1 MLLERLVVKNYGVY
15 AGVSKFDLTSTLEKP
30 IILVGGLNGAG
41 KTTLFESIMVALY
54 GKTYLGR
61 QSTRKEYS
69 TYIAKK
75 IHTHNGVHADSA
87 SVEVAFRFYHNGND
101 DRYTVSRSW
110 SKEGAS
116 VSESLAIM
124 KNDSPL
130 NDVDESQWQSFIE
143 GLIPLGIARLFFFDG
158 EKIVSMMDWGN
169 PKNDEIRLSIDTLL
183 GAELVNRLDLD
194 LKLFLVRKSG
204 KRDGVIEKQYGMLE
218 EEKNLLASEI
228 SGLAAEYEKK
238 KTEKIELEA
247 RVAVLEGKIANVG
260 GGYADIRGELLA
272 RKSMLE
278 ERIRDQRRTIHEG
291 LDGDT
296 PFHLIPELLAKT
308 KERIE
313 SDMSINSK
321 RMAAL
326 EVRQKVEKLKG
337 DMASGR
343 FWGRD
348 ATHVKMEKI
357 LARLDDLSEEPEGTV
372 FFDIAPNDAVRLLQG
387 ISKVDEGCGPLR
399 ALIRRYSG
407 DVKLLERTMSD
418 LAKIPRDD
426 EIGPRISEINSIHQE
441 IGMVRSEME
450 HMSQQISSKT
460 AYQKILQNKLRRMI
474 DSIHRDQGSDKSIR
488 LAAKMRDVLGTYSKN
503 LKERKMSELESNLL
517 DALCSLLHK
526 KHIHRVE
533 IDRETFDL
541 RIYENG
547 NDDAPGTLK
556 SMGERQM
563 VGTALLWAIAKTSR
577 RLLPFVIDTPV
588 GRLDGKHFS
597 NLVDKFYPFASHQLI
612 LLSTDR
618 EIGPK
623 EHARLS
629 KHVTRSYRITC
640 NERKSATTVSAGYF
654 GGKIVSTG

>member
-15 AGVSKFDLTSTLEKP
+15 AEVSEFDLTSTLEKP

-61 QSTRKEYS
+61 QATRKEYS

-75 IHTHNGVHADSA
+75 IHAHNGVYADSA

-101 DRYTVSRSW
+101 DKYTVSRSW
-110 SKEGAS
+110 SREGAS

-169 PKNDEIRLSIDTLL
+169 PKNDEIRSSIDTLL
-183 GAELVNRLDLD
+183 GAELVNRLDSD

-204 KRDGVIEKQYGMLE
+204 KRDGAIEKKYGKLE
-218 EEKNLLASEI
+218 DEKNLLASEI

-238 KTEKIELEA
+238 KTEKTELDA

-272 RKSMLE
+272 RESMLE
-278 ERIRDQRRTIHEG
+278 ERIRDQGRAIHEW

-308 KERIE
+308 RERIE

-326 EVRQKVEKLKG
+326 EVREKVEKLKG

-343 FWGRD
+343 FWEKD
-348 ATHVKMEKI
+348 ATHVSAEKI
-357 LARLDDLSEEPEGTV
+357 LARLDELSEEPEGTA
-372 FFDIAPNDAVRLLQG
+372 FFDIAPNDTARLLQG

-399 ALIRRYSG
+399 ELIRRYSG
-407 DVKLLERTMSD
+407 DIKLLERTISD

-426 EIGPRISEINSIHQE
+426 EIGPRISAINSIHQE

-450 HMSQQISSKT
+450 HMSQQMSSK
-460 AYQKILQNKLRRMI
+460 ASYQKILQSKLRRMI
-474 DSIHRDQGSDKSIR
+474 DSIHRDQRSDKSIR
-488 LAAKMRDVLGTYSKN
+488 LAARMQEVLDTYSRN
-503 LKERKMSELESNLL
+503 LKERKMGELESNLL

-533 IDRETFDL
+533 IDRKTFDL

-547 NDDAPGTLK
+547 NDDTPGTLK

-623 EHARLS
+623 EHAKLS

-640 NERKSATTVSAGYF
+640 NERKSVTTVHAGYF
-654 GGKIVSTG
+654 GGKIAPTG

>member
-15 AGVSKFDLTSTLEKP
+15 ARVSKFDLTSTLEKP

-61 QSTRKEYS
+61 QATRKEYS

-110 SKEGAS
+110 SREGAS

-143 GLIPLGIARLFFFDG
+143 GLIPLGIAKLFFFDG

-260 GGYADIRGELLA
+260 GGYADIRGE
-272 RKSMLE
+272 
-278 ERIRDQRRTIHEG
+278 
-291 LDGDT
+291 
-296 PFHLIPELLAKT
+296 
-308 KERIE
+308 
-313 SDMSINSK
+313 
-321 RMAAL
+321 
-326 EVRQKVEKLKG
+326 
-337 DMASGR
+337 
-343 FWGRD
+343 
-348 ATHVKMEKI
+348 
-357 LARLDDLSEEPEGTV
+357 
-372 FFDIAPNDAVRLLQG
+372 
-387 ISKVDEGCGPLR
+387 
-399 ALIRRYSG
+399 
-407 DVKLLERTMSD
+407 
-418 LAKIPRDD
+418 
-426 EIGPRISEINSIHQE
+426 
-441 IGMVRSEME
+441 
-450 HMSQQISSKT
+450 T
-460 AYQKILQNKLRRMI
+460 A
-474 DSIHRDQGSDKSIR
+474 
-488 LAAKMRDVLGTYSKN
+488 
-503 LKERKMSELESNLL
+503 
-517 DALCSLLHK
+517 
-526 KHIHRVE
+526 
-533 IDRETFDL
+533 
-541 RIYENG
+541 
-547 NDDAPGTLK
+547 
-556 SMGERQM
+556 
-563 VGTALLWAIAKTSR
+563 
-577 RLLPFVIDTPV
+577 
-588 GRLDGKHFS
+588 GK
-597 NLVDKFYPFASHQLI
+597 
-612 LLSTDR
+612 
-618 EIGPK
+618 K
-623 EHARLS
+623 EHA
-629 KHVTRSYRITC
+629 
-640 NERKSATTVSAGYF
+640 
-654 GGKIVSTG
+654 GGTNP